1 MGVIIRL
8 KTKTNKNK
16 KMANPGEV
24 SEYTV
29 RVPPRKEN
37 KHYHIMKFRNNL
49 PCNDPSKWTAVR
61 MIRENNKKQYKGN
74 EEEMP
79 KYGAGSEYGREE
91 REEARRKKY
100 GYNRKQYDPDMQPWL
115 MRVGGK
121 KDGKHYKGQR
131 EGGVSDNTT
140 FYVFTHAPDGSFEAQ
155 PIKEWYNFVP
165 RVAYRTLDCDE
176 AEEKFAE
183 RGKILNLWATQLNKK
198 LKPDQGGDDDDL
210 DDEDGKKGKK
220 KGAKKADNSFKI
232 HDGDDFGGSG
242 DESFGD
248 DSDEEEEKKKKKTN
262 ADSDDDD
269 GNTKKKGGKGGENKK
284 SKEDV
289 KDEAFED
296 SDDGEGEG
304 REVDYMSDESSEEE
318 EVEEAKHDIHGVE
331 NDEGLS
337 KMLDSESS
345 DEEDE
350 DKKDKKGKK
359 EEGGKKST
367 KSSANNS
374 RSGSPSPDSKEA
386 EANGEGWQEKHQIKC
401 QQFQIWLTFPGF

>member
-1 MGVIIRL
+1 
-8 KTKTNKNK
+8 
-16 KMANPGEV
+16 MANPGEV

-165 RVAYRTLDCDE
+165 RV
-176 AEEKFAE
+176 
-183 RGKILNLWATQLNKK
+183 
-198 LKPDQGGDDDDL
+198 
-210 DDEDGKKGKK
+210 
-220 KGAKKADNSFKI
+220 SFK
-232 HDGDDFGGSG
+232 FLS
-242 DESFGD
+242 EASF
-248 DSDEEEEKKKKKTN
+248 
-262 ADSDDDD
+262 
-269 GNTKKKGGKGGENKK
+269 
-284 SKEDV
+284 
-289 KDEAFED
+289 
-296 SDDGEGEG
+296 
-304 REVDYMSDESSEEE
+304 
-318 EVEEAKHDIHGVE
+318 
-331 NDEGLS
+331 
-337 KMLDSESS
+337 
-345 DEEDE
+345 
-350 DKKDKKGKK
+350 
-359 EEGGKKST
+359 
-367 KSSANNS
+367 SSAFLVGL
-374 RSGSPSPDSKEA
+374 RGD
-386 EANGEGWQEKHQIKC
+386 
-401 QQFQIWLTFPGF
+401 